1 MERNIPFAVFG
12 NNCNRISNKLESFN
26 KALSDLSPAVF
37 TLQETKR
44 KISDS
49 LMKADN
55 LKKVSSV
62 WTKKGEGK
70 EGRGK
75 RIGRRWHCYWSPTWA
90 STIPHKRRWW
100 CLSVEVKASNHK
112 FLVVTG
118 YGPQLSDT
126 AQRKNS
132 FWDYLEEEF
141 KYAEE
146 KDIGIYIQIDS
157 NSWRGRELIPFDPN
171 KQNGNG

>member
-1 MERNIPFAVFG
+1 MEGGGIAIGVLHELQPFLT
-12 NNCNRISNKLESFN
+12 R
-26 KALSDLSPAVF
+26 
-37 TLQETKR
+37 
-44 KISDS
+44 
-49 LMKADN
+49 
-55 LKKVSSV
+55 
-62 WTKKGEGK
+62 EGDDDA
-70 EGRGK
+70 E
-75 RIGRRWHCYWSPTWA
+75 
-90 STIPHKRRWW
+90 